1 MLEFYVAIAV
11 VCALLGWLGY
21 HAMRDPGPTKG
32 H

>member
-21 HAMRDPGPTKG
+21 HAMRDPGPKG